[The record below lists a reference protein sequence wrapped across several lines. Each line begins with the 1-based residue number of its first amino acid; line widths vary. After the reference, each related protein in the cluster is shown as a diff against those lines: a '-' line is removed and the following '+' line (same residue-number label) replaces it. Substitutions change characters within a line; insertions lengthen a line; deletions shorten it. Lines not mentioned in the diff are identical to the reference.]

1 MAVTAATHVERRWDP
16 GRITDGD
23 ELGALVYRSN
33 LLASDRA
40 VINFGGGNTS
50 VKVREPDHT
59 GHETTVMWVKGSGSD
74 LATIDA
80 AGFTGLRLDEILPL
94 REREEMSDE
103 QMVAYLARCQ
113 LDPSMPRPSIETLLH
128 AFAPAPHVDHTHP
141 DAIGAIVGAVDGER
155 LAEECFGPDAVWIPY
170 IRPGFAL
177 SKLVATAL
185 AQNPAAKLV
194 LLAKHGLVT
203 WGATAVESYSS
214 TLDAIDRA
222 AAFVAER
229 SGEAPFGGPARQPIE
244 EQRRLDLLAEVLPA
258 LRGALALDGPRIL
271 QVDLSPAVLEF
282 VSGRDSRELSQV
294 GAACPDHLV
303 HTKRRPAWV
312 DFDPARDDAAA
323 LRERLIEAVQ
333 SFQEREQAYFER
345 YRSEGDTLLDPSPRV
360 VLIEGVGLVAVGR
373 TLKAARLSRDLYHRA
388 ISVMR
393 GASALGGFVS
403 LDDEESFAIEYWP
416 LELYKLSLAPPPREF
431 QGIVALI
438 TGAAGGIGSATSHAF
453 AAEGGCVVVTD
464 IDAEGAAK
472 DAAAIGDAALAVA
485 ADVTDE
491 ASIVAAFREG
501 VLGFGGVDVVISN
514 AGIASSAPI
523 TETTLAMWDHNHDI
537 LARGY
542 FIVAREA
549 ARTLIDQGTGGS
561 IVFIGSKNALAPGK
575 GAAAYSAAKAAELHL
590 ARCLA
595 EELGAHG
602 IRVNTVNPDA
612 VLEGSRIWDSA
623 WREERARVYGIES
636 DELEAFYRERTTL
649 KVNVLPADIVAAILF
664 FCSPRRAGKS
674 TGNILNVD
682 GGVAL
687 AYPR

>member
-1 MAVTAATHVERRWDP
+1 MALTAPKSIENRWD
-16 GRITDGD
+16 GASVADAD

-33 LLASDRA
+33 LLAAERS
-40 VINFGGGNTS
+40 VVNFGGGNTS
-50 VKVREPDHT
+50 VKVRLPDHT
-59 GHETTVMWVKGSGSD
+59 GRDTSVLWVKGSGSD
-74 LATIDA
+74 LATITA
-80 AGFTGLRLDEILPL
+80 AGFAGLRLDEILPL
-94 REREEMSDE
+94 RERDEMSDE

-113 LDPSMPRPSIETLLH
+113 LDPAMPRPSIETLLH
-128 AFAPAPHVDHTHP
+128 AFTPAPHVDHTHP

-155 LAEECFGPDAVWIPY
+155 LAQECFGGDAIWIPY

-177 SKLVATAL
+177 SKLVADAL
-185 AQNPAAKLV
+185 AENPAAKLV

-203 WGATAVESYSS
+203 WGATAAESYAD
-214 TLDAIDRA
+214 TLDAINRA
-222 AAFVAER
+222 GAFVAER
-229 SGEAPFGGPARQPIE
+229 SHDAPFGGPARSSIA

-258 LRGALALDGPRIL
+258 LRGALGIDGPRVL
-271 QVDLSPAVLEF
+271 QVDLSPAVAEF
-282 VSGRDSRELSQV
+282 VCGRDARELSQV

-303 HTKRRPAWV
+303 HTKRCPVWV
-312 DFDPARDDAAA
+312 SFDPDRDDAAA
-323 LRERLIEAVQ
+323 LRERAIEAVHA
-333 SFQEREQAYFER
+333 FQEREQGHFER
-345 YRSEGDTLLDPSPRV
+345 YRGDGDRLLDPSARI
-360 VLIEGVGLVAVGR
+360 VLIEGVGLVSVGR
-373 TLKAARLSRDLYHRA
+373 TLKAARLARDLYHRA
-388 ISVMR
+388 IAVMR
-393 GASALGGFVS
+393 GACALGGFVS
-403 LDDEESFAIEYWP
+403 LSDEESFAIEYWP

-431 QGIVALI
+431 QGVVALI
-438 TGAAGGIGSATSHAF
+438 TGSAGGIGSATAHAF
-453 AAEGGCVVVTD
+453 AAEGGYVVVTD
-464 IDAEGAAK
+464 IDGEGAAK
-472 DAAAIGDAALAVA
+472 DAAAIGEAAVA
-485 ADVTDE
+485 VTADVTDE
-491 ASIVAAFREG
+491 ASIVAAFRDA
-501 VLGFGGVDVVISN
+501 VLAFGGVDIVVSN

-623 WREERARVYGIES
+623 WREERARAYGIDA
-636 DELEAFYRERTTL
+636 DELEDFYRERTTL

-664 FCSPRRAGKS
+664 FCSARRAGKS

>member
-1 MAVTAATHVERRWDP
+1 MALTALHSIENRWDP
-16 GRITDGD
+16 PHDADGD
-23 ELGALVYRSN
+23 ELAALVYRSN
-33 LLASDRA
+33 LLAADRS
-40 VINFGGGNTS
+40 VVNFGGGNTS
-50 VKVREPDHT
+50 VKVRLPDHT
-59 GHETTVMWVKGSGSD
+59 GREVNVMWVKGSGSD
-74 LATIDA
+74 LASIDA
-80 AGFTGLRLDEILPL
+80 AGFTGLRLDEILAL

-155 LAEECFGPDAVWIPY
+155 LAEECFGSDAVWIPY

-177 SKLVATAL
+177 SKLVADAV
-185 AQNPAAKLV
+185 AAHPAAKLV

-203 WGATAVESYSS
+203 WGATAAESYAA
-214 TLDAIDRA
+214 TLDAINRA
-222 AAFVAER
+222 AAFVSAR
-229 SGEAPFGGPARQPIE
+229 SPDAPFGGPSRAPIE
-244 EQRRLDLLAEVLPA
+244 HERRLDLLAAVLPG

-271 QVDLSPAVLEF
+271 QVDLSEPVAEF
-282 VSGRDSRELSQV
+282 VAGRDSRELSQV

-303 HTKRRPAWV
+303 HTKRSPVWV
-312 DFDPARDDAAA
+312 PFDPDHDDAAT
-323 LRERLIEAVQ
+323 LRERAIAEVRA
-333 SFQEREQAYFER
+333 FQERERAHFER
-345 YRSEGDTLLDPSPRV
+345 YRSEGDALLDPSARIV
-360 VLIEGVGLVAVGR
+360 AIEGVGLVSVGR
-373 TLKAARLSRDLYHRA
+373 TLKAARLARDLYHRA
-388 ISVMR
+388 IAVMR

-403 LDDEESFAIEYWP
+403 LSDEESFAIEYWP
-416 LELYKLSLAPPPREF
+416 LELYKLSLAPPAREF
-431 QGIVALI
+431 QGVVALI
-438 TGAAGGIGSATSHAF
+438 TGGAGGIGSASAHAF
-453 AAEGGCVVVTD
+453 AAEGGCVILTD
-464 IDAEGAAK
+464 IDGEGALA
-472 DAAAIGDAALAVA
+472 DAASIGDAAVAVT

-491 ASIVAAFREG
+491 NSIIAAFRDA
-501 VLGFGGVDVVISN
+501 VLAFGGVDVVISN

-523 TETTLAMWDHNHDI
+523 TETTLAMWDRNHDI

-542 FIVAREA
+542 FIVSREA
-549 ARTLIDQGTGGS
+549 ARTLIDQGSGGA

-623 WREERARVYGIES
+623 WREERARAYGIEA
-636 DELEAFYRERTTL
+636 DALEDFYRERTTL